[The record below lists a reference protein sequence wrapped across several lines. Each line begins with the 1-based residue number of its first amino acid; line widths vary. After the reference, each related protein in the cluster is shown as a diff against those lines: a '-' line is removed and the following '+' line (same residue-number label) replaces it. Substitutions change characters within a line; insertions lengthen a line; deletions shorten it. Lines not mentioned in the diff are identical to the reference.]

1 MIDYKRPTDE
11 QWGELYPIADEI
23 SALSPWTQI
32 PDSNIFVVETP
43 ADNEPFFCIIL
54 GHAGREGVA
63 MYPGYNAFAWMEQ
76 LRLDAPTDIRPMVL
90 MEQRILVLNFGDEED
105 IQPEDREFINKI
117 GIQCSG
123 KNQWPFFCSVHPG
136 MFPFPISTE
145 EAVTIQTILPRVL
158 SLCRAYFSGSW
169 SFKSDGTE
177 LFHSYFSDKKGEWID
192 EVIPATNIKIS
203 QNIPVLEPKNIELWE
218 TIQKKPMTD
227 SLWELDFGYIPV
239 SGENSEFGISHG
251 FPLIVLMNR
260 DTVKYVDFIQL
271 GCGEEIGTKPLFMF
285 LECIQKHGK
294 PATLFV
300 RNYLKAGMVHDL
312 CKKLDFTLRI
322 YEEMTSTKV
331 LFEKIL
337 EKMWY

>member
-76 LRLDAPTDIRPMVL
+76 LRLDAPTDIRPMVM

-123 KNQWPFFCSVHPG
+123 KNQWPFFVQFTLVCSLFLSVQRRLSQSKLYFLVYYPYVALI
-136 MFPFPISTE
+136 FP
-145 EAVTIQTILPRVL
+145 EACHSNQMGLN
-158 SLCRAYFSGSW
+158 YFTRIFRIKRGSGSM
-169 SFKSDGTE
+169 K
-177 LFHSYFSDKKGEWID
+177 
-192 EVIPATNIKIS
+192 
-203 QNIPVLEPKNIELWE
+203 
-218 TIQKKPMTD
+218 
-227 SLWELDFGYIPV
+227 
-239 SGENSEFGISHG
+239 
-251 FPLIVLMNR
+251 
-260 DTVKYVDFIQL
+260 
-271 GCGEEIGTKPLFMF
+271 
-285 LECIQKHGK
+285 
-294 PATLFV
+294 
-300 RNYLKAGMVHDL
+300 
-312 CKKLDFTLRI
+312 
-322 YEEMTSTKV
+322 
-331 LFEKIL
+331 
-337 EKMWY
+337 